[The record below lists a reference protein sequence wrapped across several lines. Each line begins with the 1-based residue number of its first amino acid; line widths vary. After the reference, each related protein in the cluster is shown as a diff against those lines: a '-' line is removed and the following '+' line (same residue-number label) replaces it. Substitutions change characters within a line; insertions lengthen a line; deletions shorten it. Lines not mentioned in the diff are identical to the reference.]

1 MKTRFLPL
9 LSFALFPFL
18 VVTAQADHHKSSGA
32 VEVYEIDTAHSSVKF
47 SIRHFVAKTTGNFAE
62 FEGTL
67 KINRAELTK
76 SSAEATIRIPSVNT
90 NNEKR
95 DAHLQEDDYFN
106 AAAQPLMTFRST
118 KWEATDDDDAFKVT
132 GDLSFN
138 GVTKPV
144 ELDVELLGFG
154 EGMQGAYLSGWEATT
169 TIDRTEWGV
178 NGGQPAVGSEVDVT
192 INIEAIRQ

>member
-1 MKTRFLPL
+1 MISIASLFL
-9 LSFALFPFL
+9 A
-18 VVTAQADHHKSSGA
+18 VGNAQADHHMSDA
-32 VEVYEIDTAHSSVKF
+32 NVEVYEIDTTHSSVKF
-47 SIRHFVAKTTGNFAE
+47 SIRHFVAKTTGNFTE

-67 KINRAELTK
+67 KINRDDLTE
-76 SSAEATIRIPSVNT
+76 SSAEATIRIPSVDT

-106 AAAQPLMTFRST
+106 AAEQPLMTFKST
-118 KWEATDDDDAFKVT
+118 NWAATDQNNAFKVT

-144 ELDVELLGFG
+144 TLDVELLGFG
-154 EGMQGAYLSGWEATT
+154 EGRRGAYLSGWEATT

-178 NGGQPAVGSEVDVT
+178 NGGQPAVGTEVDVT

>member
-1 MKTRFLPL
+1 MKTRILPL
-9 LSFALFPFL
+9 LSAALFPFL
-18 VVTAQADHHKSSGA
+18 LGIVEAEHHKPDGE

-76 SSAEATIRIPSVNT
+76 SSAEATIQVPSVNT

-106 AAAQPLMTFRST
+106 AAEQPLMTFQST
-118 KWEATDDDDAFKVT
+118 KWEASDEEDAFKVT

-178 NGGQPAVGSEVDVT
+178 DGGQPAVGSEVDVT